1 RVDGPPRRFAQSC
14 LGDVSSASDRVSGE
28 EREVIFEITRI
39 GDAQRVAAVDIATG
53 IEVVV
58 QAPANAALADVRALA
73 LRKLK
78 RALGSDDDGAG
89 DSGPGS
95 DGRPGKLI

>member
-1 RVDGPPRRFAQSC
+1 M
-14 LGDVSSASDRVSGE
+14 SGE
-28 EREVIFEITRI
+28 ERDVIFEITRI
-39 GDAQRVAAVDIATG
+39 GDAQRVAAVDVATG

-78 RALGSDDDGAG
+78 RALQGDDGDDG
-89 DSGPGS
+89 GPSGG

>member
-1 RVDGPPRRFAQSC
+1 M
-14 LGDVSSASDRVSGE
+14 SGE
-28 EREVIFEITRI
+28 ERDVIFEITRI
-39 GDAQRVAAVDIATG
+39 GDAQRVAAVDVATG

-78 RALGSDDDGAG
+78 RALGGDGDGSQGGG
-89 DSGPGS
+89 D